1 MLPRQQFVQQPKALS
16 DQCDVIERHTRHGR
30 GRLVEALHKLELNR
44 IVTDRKHDGGCDA
57 GSLDGQRRLIS
68 VGKDQIYPAS
78 LKIGGQRWQAIIRA
92 VRPKKFQLDLV
103 FFDNPV
109 PGEPAPEGGFASS
122 RSAPY
127 CRDSL

>member
-1 MLPRQQFVQQPKALS
+1 MQEPEALS
-16 DQCDVIERHTRHGR
+16 DQSDVKEGHTRYGG
-30 GRLVEALHKLELNR
+30 GRLVETLHKLELNR

-68 VGKDQIYPAS
+68 FSKDQIHPAS
-78 LKIGGQRWQAIIRA
+78 LKISDQRWQAIIRA
-92 VRPKKFQLDLV
+92 MRPKKFQLDLV

-109 PGEPAPEGGFASS
+109 LGEPAPEGGFAKF
-122 RSAPY
+122 RSLPY